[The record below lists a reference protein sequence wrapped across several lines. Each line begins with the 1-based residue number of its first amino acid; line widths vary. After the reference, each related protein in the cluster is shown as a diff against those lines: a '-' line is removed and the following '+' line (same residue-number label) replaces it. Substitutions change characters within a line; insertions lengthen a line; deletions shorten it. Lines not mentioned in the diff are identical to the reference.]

1 MSVYDRLMSNLGRMD
16 ERESL
21 PIKGSDIVPTD
32 SFDNLVETVN
42 TATNLPDL
50 GVASLPDLG
59 LGGGSTVG
67 GGITGGGITGGG
79 NAGGG
84 NAGVGYTGGS
94 DNPSVVNAQAE
105 AALQAKRKAEREA
118 ELQALKDARYQEY
131 LDLIGQVSTLDWD
144 YRGDQ
149 DVIQTTIDRLKTLYG
164 EFGAYIPDFDNK
176 DSFEIFGNM
185 PQQYYSILG
194 LNMDGTPKTPE
205 ESGGT
210 GTSQPDLSD
219 YLFVVG
225 DPTNPG
231 PGVVVRDPE
240 TGEFPPGYVQ
250 GEVDG
255 PAGTIP
261 PEQVLSTENTGTENT
276 GTEGTGTG
284 GTETVFSEPE
294 ETIVGG
300 GGSASDTTITPNTSV
315 PETSTSGL
323 AGYFTTPQVNQIVN
337 PGYSQ
342 QPTTDMD
349 KLLQMQAQTYGNF
362 LYNNTPTT
370 AATTGTTGTA
380 PSEGDA
386 GSGAGYVGGGYNVP
400 SGMNPG
406 ITDLYNNPTG
416 IQFGD
421 LQNQMFMDPFMYNSP
436 GSFYTGYNPKND
448 MQQGVLNNIYNR
460 GYGIMDFP
468 VFSGITSLVP
478 EDTRKTIGR

>member
-1 MSVYDRLMSNLGRMD
+1 MKLYDRLGVSSLNRMD

-67 GGITGGGITGGG
+67 GGITGGG
-79 NAGGG
+79 G

-94 DNPSVVNAQAE
+94 DNSSVVNAQAE

-144 YRGDQ
+144 YGGDQ
-149 DVIQTTIDRLKTLYG
+149 DAIQTTIDRLKTLYG
-164 EFGAYIPDFDNK
+164 EFGAYTPDWNDK
-176 DSFEIFGNM
+176 GSFEIFGNM

-255 PAGTIP
+255 PAGTIT
-261 PEQVLSTENTGTENT
+261 PEQVLGTENT
-276 GTEGTGTG
+276 GTGGTGTG

-421 LQNQMFMDPFMYNSP
+421 LQNQMFMDPFMYNNP
-436 GSFYTGYNPKND
+436 GGFYTGYNPKND

-460 GYGIMDFP
+460 GYGLMDFP